1 MYKVVDSRGNETVVE
16 VPQYHRGQ
24 VLEKACKQLYGIE
37 YTIEEAM
44 QIADWIIDQW
54 DHLIR
59 YESVMLMTH
68 ENADLPDK

>member
-1 MYKVVDSRGNETVVE
+1 MIKMKRTEKGYKIN
-16 VPQYHRGQ
+16 
-24 VLEKACKQLYGIE
+24 GIE

-44 QIADWIIDQW
+44 HIADWIIDQW

-59 YESVMLMTH
+59 YESVMLLTH

>member
-1 MYKVVDSRGNETVVE
+1 MIKMKRTEKGYKIQG
-16 VPQYHRGQ
+16 
-24 VLEKACKQLYGIE
+24 E

-68 ENADLPDK
+68 ENADLPND